1 MCTRSIVH
9 QFMNKGKGCV
19 ATRALRREWGKQPQG
34 RQEPEGDRPPCTSA
48 ARKGG
53 ETGCCRLSRPL
64 RARGATPLSP
74 ASLFCCRWCRPRHD
88 RQPLSYGMIQH
99 GGVLWCAARANDMAK
114 KRRNGQNAKKKKDGM
129 VRASSSYPRELYRIL
144 EEIALEKKVSIA
156 WVMRD
161 AAEKYVGGKWP
172 LFRRSE

>member
-1 MCTRSIVH
+1 MV
-9 QFMNKGKGCV
+9 
-19 ATRALRREWGKQPQG
+19 
-34 RQEPEGDRPPCTSA
+34 
-48 ARKGG
+48 
-53 ETGCCRLSRPL
+53 
-64 RARGATPLSP
+64 
-74 ASLFCCRWCRPRHD
+74 
-88 RQPLSYGMIQH
+88 
-99 GGVLWCAARANDMAK
+99 K

-161 AAEKYVGGKWP
+161 AAEKYVGDKWP